1 MDNKRPVD
9 YPFSIVHYPFK
20 MHRPTHLH
28 RARTEHFDLCVIG
41 GGATGTGVALD
52 AALRGLNVCLLEGD
66 DFAAHTSSKSTKLIH
81 GGVRYLEQAFKGLD
95 WEQFKMVRK
104 GLTERK
110 FLLENAPH
118 LTRPLALL
126 TPCHSW
132 TERFYYGT
140 GLKMYDA
147 LAGRDNL
154 ADSHQLSTD
163 EALAL
168 IPTLRKETLNG
179 AVLYADGQLDDAR
192 FALALAKTAAASGAV
207 VLNHVRAVAFGK
219 AVDGTLQTLRVRD
232 ELTDEVFEVTSRLF
246 VNATGTSADLIR
258 HLANPSL
265 PPRMRASKGAHLI
278 LPKTLLGGDTA
289 LLVPKTDDGRV
300 MFVIPWQD
308 HVLVGT
314 TDTEA
319 EPTDDPVLLEN
330 EVTYLLD
337 YVRRYLNADVSPA
350 DVRAGFAGLRPLLQA
365 DPNAPSKTLVRDHE
379 VEVDGASGLVSILGG
394 KWTTYRLMAQD
405 TVDECLR
412 QLGEAPRPCRTE
424 TCRLAGGEGYSPGG
438 WQTLNLPGELA
449 QHLWNKYGTDA
460 ARVADLTRQR
470 PDLAEPLADHQP
482 FIAAEVVYAARH
494 EMALTLPDVLAR
506 RMGLEALDWAA
517 TEQALPTVAA
527 LLAEELGWSEA
538 FAQAE
543 TAAYRQHLD
552 RQRQAAFAQ
561 QKSTA

>member
-1 MDNKRPVD
+1 
-9 YPFSIVHYPFK
+9 
-20 MHRPTHLH
+20 MHRPTHLR
-28 RARTEHFDLCVIG
+28 RARTERFDLCVIG

-52 AALRGLNVCLLEGD
+52 AALRGLAVCLLEAD
-66 DFAAHTSSKSTKLIH
+66 DFAARTSSKSTKLIH
-81 GGVRYLEQAFKGLD
+81 GGVRYLEQAFKHLD
-95 WEQFKMVRK
+95 WEQFRMVRK

-110 FLLENAPH
+110 FLLQNAPH

-126 TPCHSW
+126 TPCHAW

-168 IPTLRKETLNG
+168 IPTLRRETLRG
-179 AVLYADGQLDDAR
+179 AVLYSDGQLDDAR
-192 FALALAKTAAASGAV
+192 FALALAKTAAASGAT
-207 VLNHVRAVAFGK
+207 VLNHVRAVQFGK
-219 AVDGTLQTLRVRD
+219 PVDDALQTLRVRD
-232 ELTDEVFEVTSRLF
+232 ELTGEIFGVDSRVF
-246 VNATGTSADLIR
+246 VNATGTAADHVR
-258 HLANPSL
+258 HLANPTL

-300 MFVIPWQD
+300 IFVIPWQD

-319 EPTDDPVLLEN
+319 EPTGEPVLLET

-337 YVRRYLNADVSPA
+337 YVRRYLDVEVSTT

-365 DPNAPSKTLVRDHE
+365 DPNAPSRTLVRDHE
-379 VEVDGASGLVSILGG
+379 VEVDAASGLVSILGG

-424 TCRLAGGEGYSPGG
+424 TCRLAGGDGFVPDG
-438 WQTLNLPGELA
+438 WRRLNLPAEVA
-449 QHLWNKYGTDA
+449 QHLWKRHGTEA
-460 ARVADLTRQR
+460 PAVAELARQR
-470 PDLAEPLADHQP
+470 PALAEPLTDGHP
-482 FIAAEVVYAARH
+482 FLAAEVVYAARC
-494 EMALTLPDVLAR
+494 EMALTLSDVLAQR
-506 RMGLEALDWAA
+506 LGLENLDWAA
-517 TEQALPTVAA
+517 TERALPTVAA

-538 FAQAE
+538 ETRAE
-543 TAAYRQHLD
+543 TDAYRQRLEG
-552 RQRQAAFAQ
+552 QREAAFTQ

>member
-1 MDNKRPVD
+1 
-9 YPFSIVHYPFK
+9 

-28 RARTEHFDLCVIG
+28 RARTERFDVCVIG

-52 AALRGLNVCLLEGD
+52 AALRGLNVCVLEAD
-66 DFAAHTSSKSTKLIH
+66 DFAARTSSKSTKLIH
-81 GGVRYLEQAFKGLD
+81 GGVRYLEQAFKHLD
-95 WEQFKMVRK
+95 WEQFRMVRK

-110 FLLENAPH
+110 FLLQNAPH

-126 TPCHSW
+126 TPCHAW

-163 EALAL
+163 EALAF
-168 IPTLRKETLNG
+168 IPTLRKETLRG
-179 AVLYADGQLDDAR
+179 AVLYSDGQLDDAR
-192 FALALAKTAAASGAV
+192 FALALAKTASASGAA
-207 VLNHVRAVAFGK
+207 VLNHVRAVRFGK
-219 AVDGTLQTLRVRD
+219 TVDGSLQTLNVRD
-232 ELTDEVFEVTSRLF
+232 ELTGDFFEINSRLF
-246 VNATGTSADLIR
+246 VNATGTAAD
-258 HLANPSL
+258 HLRLMANPAL
-265 PPRMRASKGAHLI
+265 APRMRASKGAHLI

-300 MFVIPWQD
+300 IFVIPWQD

-319 EPTDDPVLLEN
+319 EPTDEPLLLQN

-337 YVRRYLNADVSPA
+337 YVRRYLDVAVSPA

-379 VEVDGASGLVSILGG
+379 VEVDAASGLVSILGG

-424 TCRLAGGEGYSPGG
+424 TCRLAGGDGFTPDG
-438 WQTLNLPGELA
+438 WQALNLPAEA
-449 QHLWNKYGTDA
+449 ARHLWKKYGTEA
-460 ARVADLTRQR
+460 VEVVELARQHPA
-470 PDLAEPLADHQP
+470 LAEPLAGGHP
-482 FIAAEVVYAARH
+482 FLAAEVVHVARH
-494 EMALTLPDVLAR
+494 EMALTLTDVLAR
-506 RMGLEALDWAA
+506 RLGLEALDWAA
-517 TEQALPTVAA
+517 AEHALPTVAA
-527 LLAEELGWSEA
+527 LLAAELGWSK
-538 FAQAE
+538 AQAQAQ
-543 TAAYRQHLD
+543 TDAYRQHLD
-552 RQRQAAFAQ
+552 HQREAAFAH

>member
-1 MDNKRPVD
+1 
-9 YPFSIVHYPFK
+9 
-20 MHRPTHLH
+20 MHRPTHLR
-28 RARTEHFDLCVIG
+28 RARTERFDLCVIG

-52 AALRGLNVCLLEGD
+52 AALRGLAVCLLEAD
-66 DFAAHTSSKSTKLIH
+66 DFAARTSSKSTKLIH
-81 GGVRYLEQAFKGLD
+81 GGVRYLEQAFKHLD

-126 TPCHSW
+126 TPCHAW

-168 IPTLRKETLNG
+168 IPTLRKETLRG
-179 AVLYADGQLDDAR
+179 AVLYSDGQLDDAR
-192 FALALAKTAAASGAV
+192 FALALAKTAAASGAT
-207 VLNHVRAVAFGK
+207 VLNHVRALAFGK
-219 AVDGTLQTLRVRD
+219 TVDGTLQTLRVRD
-232 ELTDEVFEVTSRLF
+232 ELTGDVFEVNARLF
-246 VNATGTSADLIR
+246 VNATGTAADKMR
-258 HLANPSL
+258 RLANPAL

-278 LPKTLLGGDTA
+278 LPKNLLGGDTA

-300 MFVIPWQD
+300 IFVIPWQN

-319 EPTDDPVLLEN
+319 QPTDDPVLLET

-337 YVRRYLNADVSPA
+337 YVRRYLDVAVSPA

-379 VEVDGASGLVSILGG
+379 VEVDAVSGLVSILGG

-412 QLGEAPRPCRTE
+412 RLGEAPRPCRTE
-424 TCRLAGGEGYSPGG
+424 TCRLAGGDGFTPDG
-438 WQTLNLPGELA
+438 WQSLNLPA
-449 QHLWNKYGTDA
+449 DVARHLWKRHGTEA
-460 ARVADLTRQR
+460 SAVADLARQR
-470 PDLAEPLADHQP
+470 PDLAEPLVEGHP
-482 FIAAEVVYAARH
+482 FLAAEVVYAARC
-494 EMALTLPDVLAR
+494 EMALTPADVLAR
-506 RMGLEALDWAA
+506 RLGLEPLDWVA
-517 TEQALPTVAA
+517 TERALPTVAA

-538 FAQAE
+538 EARAE
-543 TAAYRQHLD
+543 TDAYR
-552 RQRQAAFAQ
+552 RQLEQQREAAFIQ